1 MFWFSISGVPIPT
14 LLEKPVKI
22 LGKIFDSS
30 LKDTAFI
37 KNTWRGVDKSGL
49 LGKSK
54 AWIHQHGIL
63 PRFLWPLLLYEF
75 PISTISDL
83 ERTISSYLRR

>member
-37 KNTWRGVDKSGL
+37 KNTWRGV
-49 LGKSK
+49 
-54 AWIHQHGIL
+54 
-63 PRFLWPLLLYEF
+63 
-75 PISTISDL
+75 
-83 ERTISSYLRR
+83 